1 MGDGG
6 DLLLALTRHIGKANV
21 ALVLANRI
29 AQSVGD
35 GKGAVERAADMLAKR
50 SASRSRRRISN
61 RRVAHQIRDIGDN
74 VLPDLVHICL
84 DTPHKLCIHKR
95 DPRNQSSFEHVTP
108 TILPV

>member
-29 AQSVGD
+29 AQALSD
-35 GKGAVERAADMLAKR
+35 GKRAVERAADMLAKR
-50 SASRSRRRISN
+50 RASRSRRGIGNGRM
-61 RRVAHQIRDIGDN
+61 AHQVGDIGDN